1 MGKVTG
7 FLEFSRQPPKRR
19 PVSERVKDWKE
30 VYTPWSEA
38 QAREQGARCMDCGV
52 PFCNSGCPLGNLI
65 PDWNDSVYNGDWQR
79 AIEQLHATNNFP
91 EFTGRVCPAP
101 CEPACTL
108 SINQDPVTIEMLEKS
123 IAERAWAEGWVR
135 PEPPK
140 VRTGKR
146 VAVIGS
152 GPAGLACAQQ
162 LNRAGHLVTVFE
174 RDEYVGGLLTL
185 GIPDYKLEKD
195 VVRRRVK
202 QMEDE
207 GITFRTGAWVGRDV
221 PTEQLKQE
229 FDAICLCGGATVPRD
244 LPLPGRE
251 LDGVHFA
258 MDYLTQQNRRNQGQK
273 YAPEDII
280 TANDK
285 VVVILGGGD
294 TGADCLGTAH
304 RQGAKRVH
312 QFELL
317 PRPPSERSEDNPWP
331 QWPLIFRTSSAHEE
345 GGELDYNILT
355 KRFDGEHGKLKSLTA
370 VRLTWETPAGGG
382 RPRMVEITGSEF
394 TVESE
399 LVLLALGFLHGD
411 HSGLLTELGV
421 SLDERGNV
429 VIDSRMMT
437 SVPGVFAGGDME
449 RGQSLVVHAIASGR
463 MTARGCDEWLMG
475 ASLLPRVRGYARNSL
490 VHAL

>member
-7 FLEFSRQPPKRR
+7 FLEFSRQMPKRR
-19 PVSERVKDWKE
+19 PVSERVKDWSE

-38 QAREQGARCMDCGV
+38 QARAQAGRCMDCGV

-65 PDWNDSVYNGDWQR
+65 PDWNDLVYNGDWQR

-91 EFTGRVCPAP
+91 EFTGRICPAP

-108 SINQDPVTIEMLEKS
+108 SINQDPVAIEMLEKS
-123 IAERAWAEGWVR
+123 IAERAWNEGWVQPNP
-135 PEPPK
+135 PE
-140 VRTGKR
+140 VRTGKK

-174 RDEYVGGLLTL
+174 RSEYVGGLLAL
-185 GIPDYKLEKD
+185 GIPDFKLEKD

-202 QMEDE
+202 QMEAE
-207 GITFRTGAWVGRDV
+207 GITFRANTWVGRDV

-244 LPLPGRE
+244 LPIPGRE

-258 MDYLTQQNRRNQGQK
+258 MDYLTQQNRRNQGQTFASK
-273 YAPEDII
+273 DII
-280 TANDK
+280 SAKDK

-304 RQGAKRVH
+304 RQGAKLVY

-317 PRPPSERSEDNPWP
+317 PKPPAERGEDNPWP
-331 QWPLIFRTSSAHEE
+331 QWPLVFRTSPAHEE

-370 VRLTWETPAGGG
+370 VRLTWKAPEDGG
-382 RPRMVEITGSEF
+382 RPQMVEIPGSEF
-394 TVESE
+394 TVETG

-411 HSGLLTELGV
+411 RSGLLTELGV
-421 SLDERGNV
+421 ALDERGNV
-429 VIDSRMMT
+429 MIDSRMMT

-463 MTARGCDEWLMG
+463 TAARGCDEWLMG
-475 ASLLPRVRGYARNSL
+475 SSSLPRVRGYGRNSL
-490 VHAL
+490 VHAV